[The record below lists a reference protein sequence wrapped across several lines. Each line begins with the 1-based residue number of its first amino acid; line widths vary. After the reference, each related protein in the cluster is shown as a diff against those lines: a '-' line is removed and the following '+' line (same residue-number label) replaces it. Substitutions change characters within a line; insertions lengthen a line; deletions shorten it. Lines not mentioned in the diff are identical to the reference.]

1 MPTDPKEALRASV
14 RAAQDRYDAESE
26 AAKEARRNA
35 WTKAQEGGLTLR
47 EIGEVVGL
55 HHTRVGQILRGE

>member
-1 MPTDPKEALRASV
+1 MPTDPKAALRASV

-26 AAKEARRNA
+26 AAREARRDA
-35 WTKAQEGGLTLR
+35 WAKAQEEGLTLR

-55 HHTRVGQILRGE
+55 HHTRVGQIIRGE

>member
-1 MPTDPKEALRASV
+1 MPTDPKETLRASV
-14 RAAQDRYDAESE
+14 LAAQDRYDAESE
-26 AAKEARRNA
+26 AAKEARRDA
-35 WTKAQEGGLTLR
+35 WAKAQEGGLTLR